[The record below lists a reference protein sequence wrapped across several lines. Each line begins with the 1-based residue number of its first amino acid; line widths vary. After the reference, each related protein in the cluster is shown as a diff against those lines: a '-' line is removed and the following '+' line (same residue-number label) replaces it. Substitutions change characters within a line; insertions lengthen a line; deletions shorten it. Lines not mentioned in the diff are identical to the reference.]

1 MRRLYRFL
9 PPFAGDYSG
18 VASALYELGGMLCI
32 HDASGCTGNYV
43 GFDEPRS
50 YDSKQLVYC
59 TALRRD
65 DAIMGDEE
73 VYIDKIVRAA
83 KDMKPKFVAILGS
96 PVPLIIGF
104 DFNGV
109 AKEIENRLGIPAF
122 GFDTAGM
129 KGSYKEGVVMG
140 VTKLLDYYVLPK
152 KAELIRNA
160 DRRGNKVNI
169 VGATPLDISEEN
181 LDALKELLKSK
192 GYEVVSVLSMS
203 NDMDEFLSFYKAD
216 INLAITQAGAL
227 IAKDLENKYDMPY
240 LAGLPI
246 GELGTEHYFNCLE
259 KVFEDGESMEVSQM
273 PIEIKEDKKGN
284 AIVIEDGIIASS
296 IRMEL
301 LAQGYENVE
310 VVSLFGKDL
319 GMSDID
325 AKYTEDEYEI
335 MDTINT
341 KEITLLAADPILLQY
356 RESKEGIDLIE
367 LSKYAISSKLTHQ
380 KRWVYIGSKW
390 NTKVCKF
397 LCVNS

>member
-1 MRRLYRFL
+1 MKRLYRYL

-59 TALRRD
+59 TGLRRD
-65 DAIMGDEE
+65 DAILGNDE

-83 KDMKPKFVAILGS
+83 KDMNPKFIAILGS
-96 PVPLIIGF
+96 PVPLITGF

-109 AKEIENRLGIPAF
+109 AKILQQRLGIPAF

-129 KGSYKEGVVMG
+129 TGSHKEGVVMG

-152 KAELIRNA
+152 KAELIRNE
-160 DRRGNKVNI
+160 DRSGKKVNI

-181 LDALKELLKSK
+181 LETFRELLKSR

-203 NDMDEFLSFYKAD
+203 NDLDEFVSFYKAD
-216 INLAITQAGAL
+216 VNLAITQAGAL

-240 LAGLPI
+240 LAGLPV

-273 PIEIKEDKKGN
+273 PIKINGDKTGN

-301 LAQGYENVE
+301 LAQGYEKVD
-310 VVSLFGKDL
+310 VVSIFGKDL
-319 GMSDID
+319 GMSEIE
-325 AKYTEDEYEI
+325 AKYTDNEYEI
-335 MDTINT
+335 MDAINT
-341 KEITLLAADPILLQY
+341 EESTLLAADPFLIQY
-356 RESKEGIDLIE
+356 REKKDGVKLVDLP
-367 LSKYAISSKLTHQ
+367 KYAISSKLTHQ
-380 KRWVYIGSKW
+380 KRWVYIGSGW
-390 NTKVCKF
+390 NIK
-397 LCVNS
+397 